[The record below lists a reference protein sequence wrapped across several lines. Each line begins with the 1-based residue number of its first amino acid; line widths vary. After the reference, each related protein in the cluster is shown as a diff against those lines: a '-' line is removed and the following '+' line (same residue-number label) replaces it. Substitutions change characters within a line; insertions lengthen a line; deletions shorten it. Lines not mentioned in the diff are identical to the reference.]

1 MAWTLGWGS
10 AEATAAAVGG
20 ARGGCEACTHAPVR
34 FFATCAHLARVVAA
48 GAEEAAEGGDG
59 RCSDRKEGGHRLGA
73 VARSRAALGG
83 ACARIQAHGRA
94 SGEGRWGRRGP
105 SSSFWGDCTPLAI
118 AQRPAMKSH
127 NLRGGGRHQDR
138 LHGAQRPS
146 LDAALASPGFAEPTC
161 QSDYE
166 HWPCWSG
173 AWLARQARS
182 VPGSIGWLR
191 PSIRRAAQRSRRRI
205 PPQGMGR
212 ARRIFPNGACPP
224 KATAAPSPLRSQ
236 SLHRA
241 VETKSSRQLRLLPSM
256 LVPDL
261 S

>member
-1 MAWTLGWGS
+1 MAALS
-10 AEATAAAVGG
+10 AARWRRVGG
-20 ARGGCEACTHAPVR
+20 VHDSLEWSRRAPKR
-34 FFATCAHLARVVAA
+34 PPRVVT
-48 GAEEAAEGGDG
+48 
-59 RCSDRKEGGHRLGA
+59 A
-73 VARSRAALGG
+73 VAVT
-83 ACARIQAHGRA
+83 ARKVAIASAPSLGRA
-94 SGEGRWGRRGP
+94 PRSVA
-105 SSSFWGDCTPLAI
+105 PLAI